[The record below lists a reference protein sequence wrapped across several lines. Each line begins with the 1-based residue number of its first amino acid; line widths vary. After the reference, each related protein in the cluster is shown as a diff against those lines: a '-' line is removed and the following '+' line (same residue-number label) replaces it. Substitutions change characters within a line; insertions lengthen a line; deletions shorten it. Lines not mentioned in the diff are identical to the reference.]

1 MSVFCSLDEAFASS
15 VVQPK
20 KKKSKAVA
28 AAGAEGFAVPQTLT
42 GSVADPERMKVPEPM
57 RGADAE
63 AGSQDRMGA
72 VNMQEFFPLP
82 GETAEPDEWQ
92 KAFML
97 EPSQVPQVKPD
108 GSVAVAGRPTLW
120 RQIPVPARSTA
131 VIGQHEEQHAPVA
144 PVASSLAGIP
154 AEVQQRLDK
163 LTRQLDSL
171 GAPTQLQS
179 TAELFL
185 FVAIGLL
192 ILLAMDTLLRFA
204 VRMARGPQGG
214 GRRLRMGR
222 LGKRWV

>member
-1 MSVFCSLDEAFASS
+1 MSVFCSLEEAFASS
-15 VVQPK
+15 VAPPK
-20 KKKSKAVA
+20 KKKSKAMV
-28 AAGAEGFAVPQTLT
+28 AGAEGFAVPPTLT

-57 RGADAE
+57 RGASAE
-63 AGSQDRMGA
+63 AGGTQDRLEGGSA

-97 EPSQVPQVKPD
+97 EPSQVPQPRPD
-108 GSVAVAGRPTLW
+108 GSIAVAGRPTLW
-120 RQIPVPARSTA
+120 RQIPAASAASAAPIVAAAPA
-131 VIGQHEEQHAPVA
+131 
-144 PVASSLAGIP
+144 SLTGIP

-204 VRMARGPQGG
+204 VRMARGSQGGG
-214 GRRLRMGR
+214 GRRMRMGR